1 MDLTSR
7 NLTSAE
13 SMFKHKPDVIR
24 EVSQWLSVQDR
35 YKSLVPVSK
44 LTYRASHSELQDI
57 HQLDSIITSIL
68 QTNRTNTT
76 QLKTL
81 SALEHKLR
89 YSELFVY
96 VRDHNMRKLSRHF
109 HPLQRIFGQHQQFDP
124 ALNTLLDVF
133 HALWSPAIT
142 LEEYNQLSFPC
153 YSNET
158 ALKAKVLI
166 LSCRSQAIWT
176 APLNVSEMRRMGQI
190 DIRGQPMQFLVHF
203 PWDTYLGQIDF
214 ASDYYFSLVYEY
226 CWDTFASELGI
237 PTFDALFHSGVDSN
251 ATMKQLED
259 LMSRYGLKIQ
269 HKQHKQDGRERVV
282 RGAASKKISLAKTF
296 MRWICKIDVLGD
308 IIFDGYGNP
317 NTTPLRND
325 LMTVFILHLGYQMRH
340 HPEYKDSCVRHLYH
354 PPLDDLLAGFTA
366 HAEHIVSELQS
377 YHFAK
382 GNITT
387 CHELLQICSDL
398 KRAAHGMVPMFRGQ
412 HW

>member
-1 MDLTSR
+1 MHSFILSVISTVLFIIIPTHSTSR
-7 NLTSAE
+7 NQTSGTIL
-13 SMFKHKPDVIR
+13 FKHDVMKG
-24 EVSQWLSVQDR
+24 VSQWLGLQDR
-35 YKSLVPVSK
+35 YKSLVPISK
-44 LTYRASHSELQDI
+44 WTYRAFQSKDF
-57 HQLDSIITSIL
+57 HQMDSIITSIL

-76 QLKTL
+76 QLETL
-81 SALEHKLR
+81 SVLEHKFR
-89 YSELFVY
+89 YSELY
-96 VRDHNMRKLSRHF
+96 ALVRNHNLRKLVRHF
-109 HPLQRIFGQHQQFDP
+109 DPSIFAEQMDP
-124 ALNTLLDVF
+124 TLPTVIDIF
-133 HALWSPAIT
+133 HALNYHAIT
-142 LEEYNQLSFPC
+142 LEEYNTLSFPN

-158 ALKAKVLI
+158 AFKAKLLI
-166 LSCRSQAIWT
+166 LSCRLRFLWT
-176 APLNVSEMRRMGQI
+176 AHYSL
-190 DIRGQPMQFLVHF
+190 
-203 PWDTYLGQIDF
+203 
-214 ASDYYFSLVYEY
+214 YYFSLVHEY

-237 PTFDALFHSGVDSN
+237 PTLDAIFDREVHSN
-251 ATMKQLED
+251 AQTKQLED
-259 LMSRYGLKIQ
+259 LMSRYGLKIFQ
-269 HKQHKQDGRERVV
+269 KQNQPYQRDKAIRR
-282 RGAASKKISLAKTF
+282 AASKNTSLAKTF

>member
-1 MDLTSR
+1 MDSFIITAITLLFHSTSRNRHQETNNIHMDLTSR

-35 YKSLVPVSK
+35 YKSLVPVSN
-44 LTYRASHSELQDI
+44 LTYRASQSELQDI

-203 PWDTYLGQIDF
+203 PW
-214 ASDYYFSLVYEY
+214 
-226 CWDTFASELGI
+226 
-237 PTFDALFHSGVDSN
+237 
-251 ATMKQLED
+251 
-259 LMSRYGLKIQ
+259 
-269 HKQHKQDGRERVV
+269 
-282 RGAASKKISLAKTF
+282 
-296 MRWICKIDVLGD
+296 
-308 IIFDGYGNP
+308 
-317 NTTPLRND
+317 
-325 LMTVFILHLGYQMRH
+325 
-340 HPEYKDSCVRHLYH
+340 
-354 PPLDDLLAGFTA
+354 
-366 HAEHIVSELQS
+366 
-377 YHFAK
+377 
-382 GNITT
+382 
-387 CHELLQICSDL
+387 
-398 KRAAHGMVPMFRGQ
+398 
-412 HW
+412 